1 MAAKSATRRLVIAGL
16 TLALVILL
24 AALFW
29 PRPLSVSVE
38 QVRLGP
44 IAETVA
50 DQGWARARQG
60 YVVAAPVAG
69 RLERLPVEV
78 GDTVTRG
85 QTVVARLRPASAG
98 FLDARATTQLQ
109 AALAAAQADASQARA
124 ERLRL
129 EAAATLA
136 KTVQSRQS
144 RLAQAGFASPQALDE
159 AAAQARMT
167 QEAASAARA
176 AEAAQAARVA
186 QARAA
191 LSGPG
196 GAGPSSLS
204 LVAPASG
211 VVVRLLQ
218 QSERD
223 VAAGA
228 ALVEIAATGG
238 LEAQIEF
245 LSQDAAK
252 IRPGQAAEVYDWGG
266 PVLAATVRRVEPAG
280 YTKVSALGVEEQRTL
295 VWLTLTGPAAA
306 REGLAPGYR
315 VWGRVFLRRAAK
327 ATLCPIGALVRDRG
341 GWAVFRLEDGRAR
354 LRRVEV
360 GALTDTQAE
369 VISGLSVGE
378 EVVVYPSDQVLDG
391 RRVRAK
397 DAVGG

>member
-1 MAAKSATRRLVIAGL
+1 MAAKPTTRNLIIAGL
-16 TLALVILL
+16 LLALVALL
-24 AALFW
+24 TALFW
-29 PRPLSVSVE
+29 PRPLKVSVE
-38 QVRLGP
+38 AVRLGS

-78 GDTVTRG
+78 GDVVTGG

-98 FLDARATTQLQ
+98 FLDARTVTQLQ
-109 AALAAAQADASQARA
+109 AALAAAQADAGQARA

-136 KTVQSRQS
+136 QTVQSRQS
-144 RLAQAGFASPQALDE
+144 RLAQAGFASPQTLDE
-159 AAAQARMT
+159 AAAQARMAR
-167 QEAASAARA
+167 EAASAARA
-176 AEAAQAARVA
+176 AEAAQTARVA
-186 QARAA
+186 EARAA
-191 LSGPG
+191 LGGPG
-196 GAGPSSLS
+196 GAGSSSLS

-228 ALVEIAATGG
+228 ALVEIAVTGD

-252 IRPGQAAEVYDWGG
+252 IRPGQTAEVYDWGG
-266 PVLAATVRRVEPAG
+266 PVLTAVVRRVEPAG

-295 VWLTLTGPAAA
+295 VWLTLSGAAA
-306 REGLAPGYR
+306 SRQGLAPGYR

-327 ATLCPIGALVRDRG
+327 VRLCPVGALVRDQG
-341 GWAVFRLEDGRAR
+341 GWAVFRLEAGRAR
-354 LRRVEV
+354 LRPVEV

-369 VISGLSVGE
+369 IISGLSTGDQVI
-378 EVVVYPSDQVLDG
+378 VYPSDEVADG
-391 RRVRAK
+391 RRVRARPS
-397 DAVGG
+397 